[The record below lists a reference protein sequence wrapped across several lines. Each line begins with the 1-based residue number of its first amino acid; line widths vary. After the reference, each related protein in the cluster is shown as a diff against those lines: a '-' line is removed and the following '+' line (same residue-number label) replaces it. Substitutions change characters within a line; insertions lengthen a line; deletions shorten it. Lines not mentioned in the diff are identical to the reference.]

1 MARKKKNN
9 ISSMKI
15 LMAVIFINIA
25 IYCIFSKTDLET
37 FLGNISEVID
47 TNISETNA
55 LSNVTPIVD
64 GNLNVHYI
72 DVGQGDAILI
82 ENNGKFMLID
92 SGPSSAKDDLKKYLD
107 EKGVKVLEYLV
118 ATHNHEDHIG
128 SMTTVINNYTV
139 NKLIMSKNIAITRVY
154 ENFVIAAKE
163 KVTQVHA
170 PVNNEEYELGEA
182 KFYILADGTFETD
195 EENNHSIIIKLV
207 YGENVFLFTGDAEE
221 DLELELVNNKIDLK
235 ADVLKIGHHG
245 SYSSTSSIFLSK
257 VNPDYAVLSL
267 ETNNSYGHPC
277 KSVVERLNKNN
288 IPLYRTDESGTII
301 ATSDGKNITF
311 NVAPGSYTYVS
322 GKEEE
327 YI

>member
-55 LSNVTPIVD
+55 LSNVTQIVD

-154 ENFVIAAKE
+154 ENFVIAAKDDAKRSIYENGLEQTPANAAQLLKNAYNAIDRAVE
-163 KVTQVHA
+163 KA
-170 PVNNEEYELGEA
+170 NA
-182 KFYILADGTFETD
+182 M
-195 EENNHSIIIKLV
+195 
-207 YGENVFLFTGDAEE
+207 
-221 DLELELVNNKIDLK
+221 NKQ
-235 ADVLKIGHHG
+235 
-245 SYSSTSSIFLSK
+245 
-257 VNPDYAVLSL
+257 
-267 ETNNSYGHPC
+267 
-277 KSVVERLNKNN
+277 
-288 IPLYRTDESGTII
+288 
-301 ATSDGKNITF
+301 
-311 NVAPGSYTYVS
+311 
-322 GKEEE
+322 
-327 YI
+327 